1 MDNTGMKLEQQKTG
15 ALKCLNALDLK
26 LIAMALMLSDHIW
39 YVFLQEQESFHWMT
53 YIGRLA
59 FPIFAFQIVEG
70 FAYTH
75 DLKKYISR
83 VFLFALVSE
92 IPFNLAFYGSIS
104 YPYHQNVMFTFG
116 IALLLLAVIEKARK
130 KGRTV
135 FVLTSAVC
143 IVVGYVAGYVTQVDY
158 DGEGILTV
166 MLLYFFRNMRF
177 GWVGQLASLL
187 FVNLGLFGFYN
198 PSSVQWFTVALQTF
212 NESQSQWVPL
222 SGYTFPLPFIGP
234 DVVWELTEQ
243 ALAALALIPIWM
255 YNRKQGPHSRALQYA
270 CYAFYPGH
278 LLILGLLAKF
288 VVG

>member
-1 MDNTGMKLEQQKTG
+1 MEEQKKVS
-15 ALKCLNALDLK
+15 LKCLNALNLK
-26 LIAMALMLSDHIW
+26 LIAMVLMLSDHIW

-75 DLKKYISR
+75 NFRKYVGR

-92 IPFNLAFYGSIS
+92 IPFNLAFYGTIS
-104 YPYHQNVMFTFG
+104 YPEHQNVMFTFC

-130 KGRTV
+130 KGRAV

-143 IVVGYVAGYVTQVDY
+143 IVSGYLLGYVLQVDY
-158 DGEGILTV
+158 YGEGILMV
-166 MLLYFFRNMRF
+166 MLFYFFRNMRF
-177 GWVGQLASLL
+177 GWVGQLAGLL
-187 FVNLGLFGFYN
+187 FVNFGIYGLRDTM
-198 PSSVQWFTVALQTF
+198 VQWFTVALAMFHTD
-212 NESQSQWVPL
+212 QSQWFTL
-222 SGYTFPLPFIGP
+222 GSYMFPLPFFTP
-234 DVVWELTEQ
+234 NMSWVLTDQ
-243 ALAALALIPIWM
+243 ALAVLALIPIWM
-255 YNRKQGPHSRALQYA
+255 YNRKQGPHNRALQYA

-288 VVG
+288 VAG